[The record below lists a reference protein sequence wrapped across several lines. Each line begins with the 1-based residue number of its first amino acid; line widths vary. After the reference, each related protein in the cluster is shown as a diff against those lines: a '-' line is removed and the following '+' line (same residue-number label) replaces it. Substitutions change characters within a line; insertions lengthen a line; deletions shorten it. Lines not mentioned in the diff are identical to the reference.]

1 MASQDALLQ
10 SCAKQGG
17 SGGIR
22 SSWTGDIVAA
32 ASAINLLRMSE
43 SLDISPITKTVV
55 ISAEPAKVWRILTMP
70 EMIPQWMS
78 DEELT
83 VSLQGHAGGAIVM
96 RGLLHGM
103 PFENHGTVRAFE
115 PEKSF
120 AYGYWSTLSASR
132 LADVPENHTVV
143 SFDLTP
149 VGGGTTLTLTLSDFA
164 EPAIRPH
171 ANLYWGPTLQILK
184 AVCERA

>member
-1 MASQDALLQ
+1 MSL
-10 SCAKQGG
+10 
-17 SGGIR
+17 
-22 SSWTGDIVAA
+22 SSA
-32 ASAINLLRMSE
+32 
-43 SLDISPITKTVV
+43 PIIKTVV
-55 ISAEPAKVWRILTMP
+55 IAAAPARVWQVLTTP
-70 EMIPQWMS
+70 GMIPQWMS

-83 VSLQGHAGGAIVM
+83 VSLQDRVGGEIVI

-103 PFENHGTVRAFE
+103 PFENRGTIRAFA
-115 PEKSF
+115 PESSF

-143 SFDLTP
+143 SFDLAP
-149 VGGGTTLTLTLSDFA
+149 ADGGTLLTLTLSDFA

>member
-1 MASQDALLQ
+1 MTDPATPIVKTIAIA
-10 SCAKQGG
+10 AK
-17 SGGIR
+17 
-22 SSWTGDIVAA
+22 
-32 ASAINLLRMSE
+32 
-43 SLDISPITKTVV
+43 P
-55 ISAEPAKVWRILTMP
+55 AEVWRVLTTP
-70 EMIPQWMS
+70 GIIPLWMS

-83 VSLQGHAGGAIVM
+83 VSLEGHAGGAIVI

-120 AYGYWSTLSASR
+120 AYSYWSTLSASR
-132 LADVPENHTVV
+132 LADVPENHTLV
-143 SFDLTP
+143 SFALASADE
-149 VGGGTTLTLTLSDFA
+149 GTLLTLTLSDFA

-184 AVCERA
+184 AVCDQS

>member
-1 MASQDALLQ
+1 MPRAAMASQDALLQ

-96 RGLLHGM
+96 RGLLRGM
-103 PFENHGTVRAFE
+103 PFENHGTIRAFV
-115 PEKSF
+115 PERASRTATGARCRPRGWRMCPKTTP
-120 AYGYWSTLSASR
+120 WSASIWR
-132 LADVPENHTVV
+132 RWM
-143 SFDLTP
+143 
-149 VGGGTTLTLTLSDFA
+149 GGRS
-164 EPAIRPH
+164 
-171 ANLYWGPTLQILK
+171 
-184 AVCERA
+184 